1 MGGGDLNMKKSWHPL
16 LHSNQERVWK
26 QEKKAY
32 EERKKLDE
40 LRRERDQEREMQ
52 ELQRLQ
58 EEAGG
63 KKKVDKVDWMY
74 ATPSAGGGPSATELE
89 DYLLGK
95 KSVDQFINKKAKEA
109 TQKDLAAGPG
119 GSKVS
124 LYDFRREQRRHFD

>member
-1 MGGGDLNMKKSWHPL
+1 MKKSWHPL
-16 LHSNQERVWK
+16 LHVNQERVWK

-63 KKKVDKVDWMY
+63 KKRVDKVDWMY
-74 ATPSAGGGPSATELE
+74 AAPSTANGPSASELE

-95 KSVDQFINKKAKEA
+95 KGVDQYLNQKAKEA
-109 TQKDLAAGPG
+109 SQKNLAVGKG
-119 GSKVS
+119 GASKVS
-124 LYDFRREQRRHFD
+124 KL